1 MSASAPAAPVPPV
14 AAQAAAASP
23 ATELLAALQAKF
35 PAAAARPSGDHP
47 AFKLPMADVVAALKF
62 LRDEQ
67 GFDLLSDVTA
77 VDWDVEASPRFSVVW
92 HLLSTTHHGYVRLV
106 ADCASD
112 TEPSAPSVVSLW
124 AGANWHERETYDLMG
139 VRFEQHPDLR
149 RILMWDGYP
158 YHPLR
163 KDFPLAGIET
173 SLPDIEVAEL
183 TKTPVIPAP
192 MMGGPFV
199 ASTGEMNLTEA
210 EPRAKDESWN
220 ERNEKPNTL

>member
-1 MSASAPAAPVPPV
+1 MSASAPAA
-14 AAQAAAASP
+14 S
-23 ATELLAALQAKF
+23 ATDLFAALQARF
-35 PAAAARPSGDHP
+35 PAVAVRPTGDHP
-47 AFKLPMADVVAALKF
+47 AFNLPVAEVPAALKF

-77 VDWDVEASPRFSVVW
+77 IDWDVEASPRFSVVW
-92 HLLSTTHHGYVRLV
+92 HLLSTTHHGYVRIV

-112 TEPSAPSVVSLW
+112 TEPSAPSVVGLW
-124 AGANWHERETYDLMG
+124 AGANWHERETFDLMG
-139 VRFEQHPDLR
+139 IRFTDHPDLR

-158 YHPLR
+158 FHPLR

-173 SLPDIEVAEL
+173 ALPDIEVTAI

-199 ASTGEMNLTEA
+199 ASTGEMNLTDA

-220 ERNEKPNTL
+220 ERKEKPDTL